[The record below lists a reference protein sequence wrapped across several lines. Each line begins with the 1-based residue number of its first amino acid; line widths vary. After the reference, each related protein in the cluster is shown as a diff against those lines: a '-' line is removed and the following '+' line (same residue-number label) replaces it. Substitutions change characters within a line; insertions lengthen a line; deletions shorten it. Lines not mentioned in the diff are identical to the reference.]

1 MIEIIETRTC
11 PFCGANFKMG
21 WDPETTIT
29 YDICHIG
36 IGKLSEDS
44 FKNKESFICQ
54 ICYDKLTGDIEVM
67 ERRMKNEQP
76 KIP

>member
-1 MIEIIETRTC
+1 MIEKYIC
-11 PFCGANFKMG
+11 PFCGVEFKIG
-21 WDPETTIT
+21 WDPETTII
-29 YDICHIG
+29 YDICHIK